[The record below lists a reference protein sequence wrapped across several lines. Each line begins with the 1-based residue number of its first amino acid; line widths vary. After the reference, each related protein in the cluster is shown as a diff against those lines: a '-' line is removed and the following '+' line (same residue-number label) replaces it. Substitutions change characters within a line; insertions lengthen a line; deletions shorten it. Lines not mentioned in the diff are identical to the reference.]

1 MTVPDHVARPGA
13 APAVACTGLVV
24 RFGATTALDGVDLV
38 VRPGELVAVTGHSGA
53 GKSTLLSVVAGIV
66 TPDAGDVLVGGRPV
80 AGVAEAVEAGW
91 RSSRR
96 ATGSQRC

>member
-1 MTVPDHVARPGA
+1 MN
-13 APAVACTGLVV
+13 
-24 RFGATTALDGVDLV
+24 DL
-38 VRPGELVAVTGHSGA
+38 A
-53 GKSTLLSVVAGIV
+53 KNLLLWVVVAGIV